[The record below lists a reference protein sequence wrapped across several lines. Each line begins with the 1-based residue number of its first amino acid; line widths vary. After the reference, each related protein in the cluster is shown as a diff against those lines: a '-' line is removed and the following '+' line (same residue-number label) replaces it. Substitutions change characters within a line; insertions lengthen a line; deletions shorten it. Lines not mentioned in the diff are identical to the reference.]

1 MTALKLFC
9 LMGLATKIK
18 QLHPILVQATN
29 EFSKEL
35 SAKATFCDLGIWK
48 PGQFITDD
56 IC

>member
-1 MTALKLFC
+1 
-9 LMGLATKIK
+9 MGLATKIK